1 MTNKASE
8 KNKSITE
15 PEQLKGT
22 VIAAYRRYTLVK
34 GQDNNLLQ
42 CQQRK
47 SVGQVVCGDEVKYQ
61 KEDADTGVITSVQQ
75 RHSIL
80 QRPDINNNLKII
92 AANID
97 QVFIVVANKPALNE
111 GLIDRYLVAAEHYHL
126 KPVILLNKTDLFT
139 EQEFTDLKQ
148 RLQLYQDIG
157 YTVIY
162 TSAKQEHGL
171 DSLSEFLKNNNNIFV
186 GQSGV
191 GKSSLINTLLQSD
204 ARIGEISES
213 TGKGKHTTTTAY
225 LYPLENNQGHI
236 IDSPGVREFGLI
248 KLSKEDVFEG
258 FIEFK
263 PFIGHCKFRDCSHT
277 NEPGCALKNAVKEN
291 KITAQRWKSC
301 HRIIESLSESR
312 Y

>member
-1 MTNKASE
+1 MIE
-8 KNKSITE
+8 V
-15 PEQLKGT
+15 EQQQGT

-34 GQDNNLLQ
+34 TFNNNLIQ

-47 SVGQVVCGDEVKYQ
+47 SVGQVVCGDIVLWQHQDK
-61 KEDADTGVITSVQQ
+61 DTGVITAIDQ

-80 QRPDINNNLKII
+80 QRPDINNNLRII
-92 AANID
+92 ASNID
-97 QVFIVVANKPALNE
+97 QVFIVVANKPMLNE
-111 GLIDRYLVAAEHYHL
+111 GLIDRYLVAAENSDL
-126 KPVILLNKTDLFT
+126 KPVILLNKIDLLDGD
-139 EQEFTDLKQ
+139 ESIELKQ

-171 DSLSEFLKNNNNIFV
+171 DALTVLLKDNNNIFV

-191 GKSSLINTLLQSD
+191 GKSSLINALLKSD
-204 ARIGEISES
+204 ARIGEISEA

-225 LYPLENNQGHI
+225 LYPLEQDQGQI

-248 KLSKEDVFEG
+248 KLSEEDIVEG

-263 PFIGHCKFRDCSHT
+263 PYLGLCKFRNCAHKS
-277 NEPGCALKNAVKEN
+277 EPGCALLEALKDK
-291 KITAQRWKSC
+291 KITEQRWNSC
-301 HRIIESLSESR
+301 QRIIASLTESR